1 MAETPNVPLG
11 PQPRDFNEHL
21 ASFDSV
27 PLFMK
32 SLPEDAVDDPII
44 SALQSLAHEGTP
56 DEVAQNF
63 KEQGNDYFKGKRY
76 REALG
81 FYTQG
86 IEANPTGPALLE
98 ALLCNRAAC
107 NLELKNYGS
116 VLKDGSRAIE
126 LNPKSSKAYYR
137 SALAL
142 LALDHLDEA
151 IDCCDHCLAFDKENA
166 SIKSVREKAAKTK
179 EAREK
184 KERERQERLQ
194 KEKLMK
200 QRLNAALQ
208 ERSIIVIPRSE
219 SSEQPYEPY
228 FDPEDPTG
236 KTLIMPVLFL
246 YPQYATSDVIP
257 NFVEDTPFLAHLA
270 NMFPPEA
277 AAPDWDKKQEYM
289 NGRLSVYA
297 VTHRKRLL
305 KVGKNMTLRDVCDN
319 AREKP
324 GQPKDGLE
332 LKDGCLTFAVLPRGD
347 VETKWIEDFK
357 NSRVDRARRCQSP
370 AKPTDNGFDDGD
382 RLGTLIFK
390 MSVQHKIFRTANA
403 PRTAPDETE
412 VNVAQALI
420 DLETNVPELKTELR
434 PLQISAAREVDV
446 RGGKKAIVIF
456 VPVPQLKA
464 FHKVQQR
471 LTRELEKK
479 FSDRHVVFV
488 AQRRVLPKPTRNSRV
503 KQKRPRSRTL
513 TNVHEKIL
521 EDLVF
526 PTEIV
531 GKRTRVAV
539 DGSKLL
545 KVFLDSK
552 DATSLEYKLDS
563 FSSVYRRLTGK
574 DVVFE
579 FPVQAQE

>member
-1 MAETPNVPLG
+1 MASNNPLPL
-11 PQPRDFNEHL
+11 PQHVQDDDKL
-21 ASFDSV
+21 ASFDSI

-32 SLPEDAVDDPII
+32 SLPEDAADDPVIG
-44 SALQSLAHEGTP
+44 ALQSLAFEGTP

-76 REALG
+76 REALQ

-86 IEANPTGPALLE
+86 VDAAPSNKTLME

-107 NLELKNYGS
+107 NLELKNYGL
-116 VLKDGSRAIE
+116 VLKDCSEAIT
-126 LNPKSSKAYYR
+126 LNPQSSKAHYR
-137 SALAL
+137 SSVAL
-142 LALDHLDEA
+142 LALERFEEA
-151 IDCCDHCLAFDKENA
+151 LDCCYRCLRFDQNNESVQA
-166 SIKSVREKAAKTK
+166 VREKTAQQKALQ
-179 EAREK
+179 EK
-184 KERERQERLQ
+184 KEKEKQERIRRKGVEKRRLRTAF
-194 KEKLMK
+194 KERNFVTIS
-200 QRLNAALQ
+200 QP
-208 ERSIIVIPRSE
+208 ETDSE
-219 SSEQPYEPY
+219 SPYLPR
-228 FDPEDPTG
+228 FDPEDPTQS
-236 KTLIMPVLFL
+236 TLIMPVFFL
-246 YPQYATSDVIP
+246 YPQYATSDVVSH
-257 NFVEDTPFLAHLA
+257 FVEDTPFSAHLA
-270 NMFPPEA
+270 VMFPPQ
-277 AAPDWDKKQEYM
+277 APPPEWDTKHEYVD
-289 NGRLSVYA
+289 GQLVIYA
-297 VTHRKRLL
+297 MTHRKRLL
-305 KVGKNMTLRDVCDN
+305 KVGRRMSLRDVCHA
-319 AREKP
+319 ARGKDGELP
-324 GQPKDGLE
+324 DGLE
-332 LKDGCLTFAVLPRGD
+332 IKNGCLTFVVLPKGE
-347 VETKWIEDFK
+347 VERKWVEDFK
-357 NSRVDRARRCQSP
+357 AQRDITY
-370 AKPTDNGFDDGD
+370 KIDDGG
-382 RLGTLIFK
+382 RLGPITIK
-390 MSVQHKIFRTANA
+390 MSVQHKILRTANA
-403 PRTAPDETE
+403 PTTAPDETE
-412 VNVAQALI
+412 ISVAQALI
-420 DLETNVPELKTELR
+420 DLENGVPELKTELR

-488 AQRRVLPKPTRNSRV
+488 AQRRMLRKPTRTSRV

>member
-1 MAETPNVPLG
+1 MASNNPLPL
-11 PQPRDFNEHL
+11 PQHVQDDDKL
-21 ASFDSV
+21 ASFDSI

-32 SLPEDAVDDPII
+32 SLPEDAADDPVIG
-44 SALQSLAHEGTP
+44 ALQSLAFEGTP

-76 REALG
+76 REALQ

-86 IEANPTGPALLE
+86 VDAAPSNKTLME

-107 NLELKNYGS
+107 NLELKNYGL
-116 VLKDGSRAIE
+116 VLKDCSEAIT
-126 LNPKSSKAYYR
+126 LNPQSSKAHYR
-137 SALAL
+137 SSVAL
-142 LALDHLDEA
+142 LALERFEEA
-151 IDCCDHCLAFDKENA
+151 LDCCYRCLRFDQNNESVQA
-166 SIKSVREKAAKTK
+166 VREKTAQQKALQ
-179 EAREK
+179 EK
-184 KERERQERLQ
+184 KEKEKQERIRRKGVEKRRLRTAF
-194 KEKLMK
+194 KERNFVTIS
-200 QRLNAALQ
+200 QP
-208 ERSIIVIPRSE
+208 ETDSE
-219 SSEQPYEPY
+219 SPYLPR
-228 FDPEDPTG
+228 FDPEDPTQS
-236 KTLIMPVLFL
+236 TLIMPVFFL
-246 YPQYATSDVIP
+246 YPQYATSDVVSH
-257 NFVEDTPFLAHLA
+257 FVEDTPFSAHLA
-270 NMFPPEA
+270 VMFPPQ
-277 AAPDWDKKQEYM
+277 APPPEWDTKHEYVD
-289 NGRLSVYA
+289 GQLVIYA
-297 VTHRKRLL
+297 MTHRKRLL
-305 KVGKNMTLRDVCDN
+305 KRDL
-319 AREKP
+319 KISKLGFP
-324 GQPKDGLE
+324 GAPHVHAPAHRIA
-332 LKDGCLTFAVLPRGD
+332 TPR
-347 VETKWIEDFK
+347 DFTTSK
-357 NSRVDRARRCQSP
+357 I
-370 AKPTDNGFDDGD
+370 DDGG
-382 RLGTLIFK
+382 RLGPITIK
-390 MSVQHKIFRTANA
+390 MSVQHKILRTANA
-403 PRTAPDETE
+403 PTTAPDETE
-412 VNVAQALI
+412 ISVAQALI
-420 DLETNVPELKTELR
+420 DLENGVPELKTELR

-488 AQRRVLPKPTRNSRV
+488 AQRRMLRKPTRTSRV